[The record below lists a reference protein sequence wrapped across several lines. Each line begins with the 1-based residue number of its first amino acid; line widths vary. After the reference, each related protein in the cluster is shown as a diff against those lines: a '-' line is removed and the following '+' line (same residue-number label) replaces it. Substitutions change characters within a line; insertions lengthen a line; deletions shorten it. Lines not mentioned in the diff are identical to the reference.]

1 MCFVCTFYLFT
12 NDLLT
17 DTVSVA
23 EITQYQTIGAE
34 IILHDELAR
43 T

>member
-1 MCFVCTFYLFT
+1 MCFVYFVYSLI
-12 NDLLT
+12 NYLLT
-17 DTVSVA
+17 DTVSLA

-34 IILHDELAR
+34 IILHDELGK